1 MKRSDKS
8 RLRNNNPP
16 KFCFAKIVAGDDFQ
30 NSLRSLRKSIMV
42 KIRFLSIFLILAGA
56 AIGYF
61 IVAPYVVPDSGLNYF
76 PFRLGLDLRGGVHLI
91 YRADTASINQKEVS
105 EAMAGLRDVIERRV
119 NLFGVGEPVVQIEQA
134 GGALNLAAK
143 EQRLIVELP
152 GVTNLDEAIKM
163 IGATPYL
170 EFKTERPEK
179 ERDDILA
186 SQKNQKRLNEDPYFV
201 ATLLT
206 GRYLTKASLD
216 FDQTTY
222 APSIILNFNSDG
234 SDIFAK
240 LTKENVGKQLAI
252 YLDGAPISAPVV
264 KEEISSGQA
273 QITGNFTANEAKQ
286 LVRNLNSG
294 ALPVPINLISQ
305 QSVGASLGD
314 VALQKG
320 LWAGIIGI
328 LAVGLF
334 LILFYRLPGLIA
346 VFALCIYIVL
356 MLLIFKLIPVTLT
369 AACIAGFIL
378 SIGIAVDA
386 NILIF
391 ERMKEEARLG
401 KSFQNALEEGFRRAW
416 PSIRDS
422 NVSSLITSAILYWMG
437 TSVVQGFALT
447 LGLGILVSMFSA
459 IAVSRTFLLALGLK
473 ETKWYVIAK

>member
-1 MKRSDKS
+1 
-8 RLRNNNPP
+8 
-16 KFCFAKIVAGDDFQ
+16 
-30 NSLRSLRKSIMV
+30 MV
-42 KIRFLSIFLILAGA
+42 KIRFFSIFLILAGA

-61 IVAPYVVPDSGLNYF
+61 IVAPYFFPSSAFNYF
-76 PFRLGLDLRGGVHLI
+76 PFRLGLDLKGGVHLI
-91 YRADTASINQKEVS
+91 YRADTSSINSKDVP

-119 NLFGVGEPVVQIEQA
+119 NLFGVAEPVVQIEQA
-134 GGALNLAAK
+134 GGAFSPLEK

-179 ERDDILA
+179 ERDEILA
-186 SQKNQKRLNEDPYFV
+186 SQKNNQRTNEDPYYI
-201 ATLLT
+201 ASALT
-206 GRYLTKASLD
+206 GRYLSRATLD

-222 APSIILNFNSDG
+222 APSIILEFNKEG
-234 SDIFAK
+234 SDVFAK
-240 LTKENVGKQLAI
+240 LTKDNVDKRLAI
-252 YLDGAPISAPVV
+252 YLDGAPLSAPVV
-264 KEEISSGQA
+264 KEEISSGRA
-273 QITGNFTANEAKQ
+273 QITGDFTPQAAKE

-314 VALQKG
+314 VALNKG
-320 LWAGIIGI
+320 LWAGMMGI
-328 LAVGLF
+328 LAVALF
-334 LILFYRLPGLIA
+334 LILWYRLPGFIA
-346 VFALCIYIVL
+346 VFALCIYMILVL
-356 MLLIFKLIPVTLT
+356 LLFKLIPVTLT
-369 AACIAGFIL
+369 AAGIAGFIL
-378 SIGIAVDA
+378 SVGMAVDA

-401 KSFQNALEEGFRRAW
+401 KTFQTAMEEGFRRAW

-422 NVSSLITSAILYWMG
+422 NISSLITSAILYWMG
-437 TSVVQGFALT
+437 TSMVQGFALT